1 MDSNFPEGY
10 IDDDELYKM
19 YPQHRKWFNKL
30 WLAEQL
36 GYKCGPAGIAPD
48 EDGTYVVRPMMNL
61 AGMGIGA
68 EVKEIKAGDKTQVP
82 AGYFWCEYIPGKHY
96 SATYKWQYDRD
107 NIWGHWREPWK
118 GQSCWEGVNFPLNL
132 SKFVEWKKSDY
143 IPEVP
148 DLFVQLRDVKIINI
162 EFKGNSPIEV
172 HLRDSPNPKYD
183 HLVPTWKLDN
193 PDKHKHLELHGYTW
207 IEAYSDGNGE
217 LENPRT
223 GFWVK

>member
-36 GYKCGPAGIAPD
+36 GYNCGPAGIAPD
-48 EDGTYVVRPMMNL
+48 EDGTYVVRPIMNL

-68 EVKEIKAGDKTQVP
+68 EVKEIKAGDKNQVP
-82 AGYFWCEYIPGKHY
+82 AGYFWCEYLTGKHY
-96 SATYKWQYDRD
+96 SGTYEFVHDVKPY
-107 NIWGHWREPWK
+107 WK
-118 GQSCWEGVNFPLNL
+118 PISCWEGVNMPINL
-132 SKFVEWKKSDY
+132 TKFVEWKRSDY

-148 DLFVQLRDVKIINI
+148 RELNVLCEVPKINV

-183 HLVPTWKLDN
+183 HLVPTWKLDDPN
-193 PDKHKHLELHGYTW
+193 KHQHLELHGYTW